1 MLERIYSLYR
11 FTFLTGKDILSK
23 NSTKT
28 LFDDV
33 NSNNLSDIST
43 RATTSFLKIKPI
55 KIGNQ
60 GDSYEILVGITLL
73 LWLSSDE
80 NRFFD

>member
-1 MLERIYSLYR
+1 MLERIYSLNR

-33 NSNNLSDIST
+33 NSNNLSGSDIST
-43 RATTSFLKIKPI
+43 RATTSFLKMKPI
-55 KIGNQ
+55 KIGKQ
-60 GDSYEILVGITLL
+60 GDSYEILLGI
-73 LWLSSDE
+73 
-80 NRFFD
+80 